1 MAPKKARTTGG
12 INNKNKAPVD
22 LRKEGSV
29 HTVRDETSGTHGHNQ
44 ETEEARIE
52 RLVEARV
59 TAALERLNVG
69 PSNKKKTPN
78 EEETT
83 KQREC
88 TYKMFKSCCF
98 EVVFCD
104 QMLLVFKP
112 LSRLLKSKEVVFTR
126 SLRLRAVWRSNTWW
140 IEAKS
145 VGISLDEIK
154 VCFWRI

>member
-1 MAPKKARTTGG
+1 MFTNYYMSNHGDMDIGMLRKVMNGRKHLRMEHSRGNNMAPKKARTTGG

-22 LRKEGSV
+22 PRKEGSV

-44 ETEEARIE
+44 ENEEARIE

-88 TYKMFKSCCF
+88 TYKMFKSCDPTTF
-98 EVVFCD
+98 DGKEE
-104 QMLLVFKP
+104 LL
-112 LSRLLKSKEVVFTR
+112 E
-126 SLRLRAVWRSNTWW
+126 
-140 IEAKS
+140 
-145 VGISLDEIK
+145 
-154 VCFWRI
+154 